1 MAHHYIAQFLP
12 QEDGTFCVFFPDL
25 EGCNTFGD
33 TLQEAFEAA
42 QDAAT
47 GWLEVEADRGTPLP
61 VPSGL
66 AAAKAKAEAHCRELE
81 IDVPEGTLYQLV
93 PVDPQ
98 PEKPVR
104 VNMTFAPRV
113 LDIKFDMTTTD
124 IPHPNTLDF
133 AAFDKDGNVIGK
145 RRVCSVGG
153 GAIEIEG

>member
-1 MAHHYIAQFLP
+1 MKRH
-12 QEDGTFCVFFPDL
+12 
-25 EGCNTFGD
+25 
-33 TLQEAFEAA
+33 

-61 VPSGL
+61 APSSL

-113 LDIKFDMTTTD
+113 LRLIDRAAEEEGMTRSGFLAT
-124 IPHPNTLDF
+124 
-133 AAFDKDGNVIGK
+133 AAKAYIRNQ
-145 RRVCSVGG
+145 
-153 GAIEIEG
+153 ANA

>member
-47 GWLEVEADRGTPLP
+47 GWLEVEEDRGSPLP
-61 VPSGL
+61 APSSL

-113 LDIKFDMTTTD
+113 LRLIDRAAEEEGMTRSGFLAT
-124 IPHPNTLDF
+124 
-133 AAFDKDGNVIGK
+133 AAKAYIRNQ
-145 RRVCSVGG
+145 
-153 GAIEIEG
+153 ANA

>member
-33 TLQEAFEAA
+33 TLEDAFEAA
-42 QDAAT
+42 RDAAT
-47 GWLEVEADRGTPLP
+47 GWLEVEMDRGAPLP
-61 VPSGL
+61 APSDV
-66 AAAKAKAEAHCRELE
+66 AAAKAKAEAYCRELD

-113 LDIKFDMTTTD
+113 LRLIDR
-124 IPHPNTLDF
+124 
-133 AAFDKDGNVIGK
+133 AA
-145 RRVCSVGG
+145 
-153 GAIEIEG
+153 EEEGLTRSGFLAAAAKAYIRNQAHA

>member
-61 VPSGL
+61 APSSL
-66 AAAKAKAEAHCRELE
+66 AAAKAKRTAANLKSTSR
-81 IDVPEGTLYQLV
+81 
-93 PVDPQ
+93 
-98 PEKPVR
+98 K
-104 VNMTFAPRV
+104 APCTSSSPSTPSR
-113 LDIKFDMTTTD
+113 KS
-124 IPHPNTLDF
+124 PC
-133 AAFDKDGNVIGK
+133 A
-145 RRVCSVGG
+145 
-153 GAIEIEG
+153 

>member
-47 GWLEVEADRGTPLP
+47 GWLEVEVDRGTPLP

-66 AAAKAKAEAHCRELE
+66 AAAKAKAEAHCR
-81 IDVPEGTLYQLV
+81 
-93 PVDPQ
+93 
-98 PEKPVR
+98 
-104 VNMTFAPRV
+104 
-113 LDIKFDMTTTD
+113 
-124 IPHPNTLDF
+124 
-133 AAFDKDGNVIGK
+133 
-145 RRVCSVGG
+145 
-153 GAIEIEG
+153 

>member
-61 VPSGL
+61 VWLRPRPRPKRTAANLKSTSRKAPCTSSSPLTPSRKSPC
-66 AAAKAKAEAHCRELE
+66 A
-81 IDVPEGTLYQLV
+81 
-93 PVDPQ
+93 
-98 PEKPVR
+98 
-104 VNMTFAPRV
+104 
-113 LDIKFDMTTTD
+113 
-124 IPHPNTLDF
+124 
-133 AAFDKDGNVIGK
+133 
-145 RRVCSVGG
+145 
-153 GAIEIEG
+153 

>member
-42 QDAAT
+42 P
-47 GWLEVEADRGTPLP
+47 GRGHRLARGRGGSRHA
-61 VPSGL
+61 PSRPFGL
-66 AAAKAKAEAHCRELE
+66 AAAKSKARSARRELE

-113 LDIKFDMTTTD
+113 LRLIDRAAEEEGMTRSGF
-124 IPHPNTLDF
+124 L
-133 AAFDKDGNVIGK
+133 AAAAKAYVRNQ
-145 RRVCSVGG
+145 
-153 GAIEIEG
+153 ANA

>member
-61 VPSGL
+61 APSGL
-66 AAAKAKAEAHCRELE
+66 AAAKAKAETHCRELE

-113 LDIKFDMTTTD
+113 LRLIDRAAEEEGMTRSGF
-124 IPHPNTLDF
+124 L
-133 AAFDKDGNVIGK
+133 AAAAKAYVRNQ
-145 RRVCSVGG
+145 
-153 GAIEIEG
+153 ANA

>member
-61 VPSGL
+61 APSSL

-81 IDVPEGTLYQLV
+81 IDVPEGTLYPLV
-93 PVDPQ
+93 PVAPPAGKARAREYDL
-98 PEKPVR
+98 R
-104 VNMTFAPRV
+104 APRA
-113 LDIKFDMTTTD
+113 
-124 IPHPNTLDF
+124 PAH
-133 AAFDKDGNVIGK
+133 
-145 RRVCSVGG
+145 RQGG
-153 GAIEIEG
+153 GRGRHDPLRVPRDGSQGVHPQSGQRLTSG